1 MAGDWD
7 GLREEF
13 AVFVERHNNKES
25 LHKDLVTFCTVRL
38 PYFYEWYVGT
48 LERDLH
54 SNYDPRRPYRIL
66 VTGGGGG
73 GDGWQWQGNGC
84 GKFSCTRGSTT
95 RRMHRASADFY

>member
-1 MAGDWD
+1 M
-7 GLREEF
+7 
-13 AVFVERHNNKES
+13 FVERHNNKES

-73 GDGWQWQGNGC
+73 AAAGNGREM
-84 GKFSCTRGSTT
+84 GAVNLAALEDQPPGACTERVLTFINIELIYGN
-95 RRMHRASADFY
+95 